1 MDITLIVITVVSLIL
16 AGAMSVVAW
25 RVDRDER
32 LRSEARV
39 AALAAEIRAEDAD
52 LPLGSGA
59 IASAGD
65 MFAYVQPA
73 AMLPRLSAV
82 VVAGALVVGAGAAF
96 LVALGRNGDAAAHPG
111 SSSQPPPSALEAA
124 VPAPRAADA
133 LELVALEHERANDR
147 LTVRGVV
154 RNPANGSPVNQL
166 TAVVL
171 LFNRDGGFLA
181 SGRAQVQPASLQPG
195 GETTFLVTVPGAADV
210 GRYRVSFR
218 AEDRI
223 IPHVDARS

>member
-16 AGAMSVVAW
+16 AGAMSFVAW
-25 RVDRDER
+25 RVVRGER

-39 AALAAEIRAEDAD
+39 AALAAEIQSEDAD

-65 MFAYVQPA
+65 MFACVQPA
-73 AMLPRLSAV
+73 ATFPRLSAV
-82 VVAGALVVGAGAAF
+82 VVAGALVVGAGAAI
-96 LVALGRNGDAAAHPG
+96 LVAIGRTGDAAVHPA
-111 SSSQPPPSALEAA
+111 SSSPTPPSALEAA
-124 VPAPRAADA
+124 VPAPRATDV
-133 LELVALEHERANDR
+133 LELVALGHERENDR

-154 RNPANGSPVNQL
+154 RNPANGLPVNQL

-181 SGRAQVQPASLQPG
+181 SGRALVPPASLEPG

-223 IPHVDARS
+223 ISHVDVRS